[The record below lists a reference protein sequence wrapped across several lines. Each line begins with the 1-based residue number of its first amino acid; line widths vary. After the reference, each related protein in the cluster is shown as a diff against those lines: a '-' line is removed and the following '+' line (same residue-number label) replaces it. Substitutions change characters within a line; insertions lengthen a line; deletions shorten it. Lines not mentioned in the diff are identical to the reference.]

1 MTKWNTK
8 VWNYIM
14 NNQRSTPPLHWLK
27 AFEVSARTL
36 NFTHAAEE
44 LLITQSAVSN
54 LMRVLIGLTAKAP
67 RGRSRASGYG

>member
-14 NNQRSTPPLHWLK
+14 NNQRNMPPLHWLK

-36 NFTHAAEE
+36 SFTQAAEE

-54 LMRVLIGLTAKAP
+54 LMRVLTSLTATAP